1 MNKKKYD
8 KLIVIFTIILFF
20 ALLYFCVNL
29 WGLLDYKKVQ
39 AVTTSNDEKLE
50 VLENKNPI
58 DIDKLIEKNKNID
71 IREEM
76 IYEKQDLEY
85 TTEYKNNDKLP
96 SGTIHVSQLGITGS
110 QDVITIK
117 KYEGDELISEQ
128 IVASNIIIAPINKV
142 VEIGTGRRKK

>member
-20 ALLYFCVNL
+20 ALFYFCVNL